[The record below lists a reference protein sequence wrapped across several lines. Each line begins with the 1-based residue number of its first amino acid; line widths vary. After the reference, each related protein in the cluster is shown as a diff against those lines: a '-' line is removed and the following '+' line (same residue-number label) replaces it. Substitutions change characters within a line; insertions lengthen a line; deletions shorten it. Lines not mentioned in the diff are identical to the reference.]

1 MGEVLLHNPGIFFF
15 LFISF
20 ILKWKMWLNVSK
32 QQQKNRKETKK
43 KKESTSCVSEAKNS
57 RSEKGI
63 KSKRPQK
70 RRFCQS
76 QNWDLCLQDGDDY
89 VNWNVSVSF
98 ISPFFFCRCVVL
110 FMARVLKSVSSFKI
124 SDCFSLWYWPK
135 SSTTPSIEHPVIP
148 TIGQNTAFVGIE
160 G

>member
-1 MGEVLLHNPGIFFF
+1 
-15 LFISF
+15 
-20 ILKWKMWLNVSK
+20 MWLNVSK

-70 RRFCQS
+70 QRFCQS

-98 ISPFFFCRCVVL
+98 ISPFFFVAV
-110 FMARVLKSVSSFKI
+110 
-124 SDCFSLWYWPK
+124 
-135 SSTTPSIEHPVIP
+135 
-148 TIGQNTAFVGIE
+148 
-160 G
+160 